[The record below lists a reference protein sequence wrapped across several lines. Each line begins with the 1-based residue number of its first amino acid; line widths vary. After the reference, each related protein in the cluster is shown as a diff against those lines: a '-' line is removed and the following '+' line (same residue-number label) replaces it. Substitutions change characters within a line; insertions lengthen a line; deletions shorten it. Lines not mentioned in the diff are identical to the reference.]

1 MAKIGWQKED
11 LTNMF
16 ELTIKTEFS
25 SAHNLRG
32 YEGACERLHG
42 HNWKVEVSLEAPS
55 TGPRGFVLD
64 FKELKAAVAEV
75 IERLD
80 HRYLNETP
88 PFTEE
93 NPSAEHI
100 ARYIHREVSTL
111 LRKRHAMEVS
121 RVRVWESD
129 SAAATYRE
137 D

>member
-1 MAKIGWQKED
+1 
-11 LTNMF
+11 MF

-42 HNWKVEVSLEAPS
+42 HNWKVEVSVEAPA
-55 TGPRGFVLD
+55 TGPTGFVID

-75 IERLD
+75 VARLD

-93 NPSAEHI
+93 NPSAELI
-100 ARYIHREVSTL
+100 AKYIFSEVSAL
-111 LRKRHAMEVS
+111 LKKQHGICVS
-121 RVRVWESD
+121 KVRVWESD
-129 SAAATYRE
+129 TSAATYRE
-137 D
+137 DR

>member
-1 MAKIGWQKED
+1 
-11 LTNMF
+11 MF

-32 YEGACERLHG
+32 YDGACERLHG
-42 HNWKVEVSLEAPS
+42 HNWKVEVSVEAED
-55 TGPRGFVLD
+55 TGPMGFVID
-64 FKELKAAVAEV
+64 FKELKTNVAAI

-88 PFTEE
+88 PFTEI

-100 ARYIHREVSTL
+100 ARYIHNEASAL
-111 LRKRHAMEVS
+111 LRDKKGLCVS

-129 SAAATYRE
+129 SAAATYSE